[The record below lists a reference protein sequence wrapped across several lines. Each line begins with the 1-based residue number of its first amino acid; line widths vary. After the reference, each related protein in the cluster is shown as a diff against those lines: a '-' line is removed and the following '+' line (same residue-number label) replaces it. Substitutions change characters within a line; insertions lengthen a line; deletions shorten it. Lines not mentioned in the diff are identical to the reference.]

1 MNAPGKAVF
10 LSYASQDA
18 DAVRRVAETLRAAG
32 VEVWFDQ
39 QELRG
44 GDAWDQK
51 IRRQIR
57 DCTLFL
63 PVISANTQGRP
74 EGYFRREWKFAV
86 ERTHDMAEGMPFLL
100 PLVLDGVPEREALVP
115 DVFRTVQWTPV
126 GARGVGAEFAAHVQ
140 ALLGGGGAAVPARAV
155 PGAVGAGGAG
165 AAQAVPAKREPL
177 LPGWARGA
185 VVVGGVGLGLFFTVS
200 GYLDRRA
207 RAKPP
212 GAPKQATPPA
222 AKAEPA
228 KAAAPVTPAM
238 PALDPRRLVLARFE
252 NLSGDPGLDA
262 AARILESELVRGLSI
277 VQTARVVPTEVSGRK
292 AALTAAREACAAAA
306 IAGSYV
312 KNGDTLEVSAEIL
325 LTAGGELF
333 GSAGP
338 AAVPAAGLRGP
349 ALTELIERLATGV
362 NNVSAQ
368 LQFPPTRMSAM
379 TYARPW
385 PRWPTAQQARTA
397 QATAAE
403 NPDAAIETLR
413 GLVAAAPELLKV
425 KHDLA
430 RLLRDQGRTDEA
442 VKLFRELLTANR
454 PQLSEVEIYQI
465 TYDESLLTGDPERA
479 LQAAKSLLEIRP
491 VSDAI
496 TQVVSCLWGQNRPR
510 AAFEALDGWWRA
522 HGPTLPENS
531 RFMPEAGLLATKAQ
545 TQVREG
551 QGEAALA
558 TLRELRALAAGR
570 PFPSLHGLEFY
581 TYALLGRS
589 DAQEAVL
596 AELTAMSG
604 TPWMSPVQ
612 LQWWGY
618 CLDLHAGRPEGARRW
633 LDRAQRTLAD
643 TPREGPAAD
652 AVASVSIWL
661 HETGG
666 RLDEALR
673 VLETAERKTPGH
685 VNGVGARAVLLTALG
700 RSAEAAELVK
710 KLEAWDPRNSRGL
723 PAYWRARLAS
733 RAGDKARAVELLRAA
748 VARGLWF
755 GDFQSSTSEYG
766 RIEPEFAALRG
777 YEPYEQLLKPK
788 G

>member
-1 MNAPGKAVF
+1 MNASGKAVF

-18 DAVRRVAETLRAAG
+18 DAARRVAEALRAAG

-57 DCTLFL
+57 ECTLFV
-63 PVISANTQGRP
+63 PVISANTQARP
-74 EGYFRREWKFAV
+74 EGYFRREWKLAV

-100 PLVLDGVPEREALVP
+100 PLVLDGVAERDALVP

-126 GARGVGAEFAAHVQ
+126 GAAGVGAEFAAHVRG
-140 ALLGGGGAAVPARAV
+140 LLEGGRAPSANAAAGSGRAAGAPRPEPARRD
-155 PGAVGAGGAG
+155 
-165 AAQAVPAKREPL
+165 PA

-185 VVVGGVGLGLFFTVS
+185 IAVGGVGLGVFFAVN
-200 GYLDRRA
+200 GLRERKH
-207 RAKPP
+207 RPP
-212 GAPKQATPPA
+212 PPA
-222 AKAEPA
+222 VPMQPTTATAPADAPA
-228 KAAAPVTPAM
+228 KTAAPAV
-238 PALDPRRLVLARFE
+238 PALDPRRVVLARFE
-252 NLSGDPGLDA
+252 NLSGDPALDA
-262 AARILESELVRGLSI
+262 AARILEAEFARGLSV
-277 VQTARVVPTEVSGRK
+277 VQGTRVVPTETSGRK
-292 AALTAAREACAAAA
+292 AALAAAREAGIGSA
-306 IAGSYV
+306 IVGSYL
-312 KNGDTLEVSAEIL
+312 KNGDKLEVSAEIL
-325 LTAGGELF
+325 FAAGGELF

-349 ALTELIERLATGV
+349 ELTELIERLATGV
-362 NNVSAQ
+362 NNVAAQ
-368 LQFPPTRMSAM
+368 LQNPPTRMAAM

-385 PRWPTAQQARTA
+385 PRWPVAQQAQTA
-397 QATAAE
+397 RATATE
-403 NPDAAIETLR
+403 NPEAAIETLR
-413 GLVAAAPELLKV
+413 GLVASAPELLKI

-442 VKLFRELLTANR
+442 VKLFRELLTVNR
-454 PQLSEVEIYQI
+454 SQLSEMEIYQI
-465 TYDESLLTGDPERA
+465 TYDESLLSGDPERA

-510 AAFEALDGWWRA
+510 AAFEALDAWWRA

-545 TQVREG
+545 TLVREG
-551 QGEAALA
+551 RGETALA
-558 TLRELRALAAGR
+558 TLKELRALAAGR

-581 TYALLGRS
+581 TYALLGRA

-596 AELTAMSG
+596 VEIASMSG

-612 LQWWGY
+612 LLWWGH
-618 CLDLHAGRPEGARRW
+618 CLDLHAGRREGARRW
-633 LDRAQRTLAD
+633 LDRAQRALAEL
-643 TPREGPAAD
+643 PREGPAWEAT
-652 AVASVSIWL
+652 SSTTIWL
-661 HETGG
+661 LEALG
-666 RLDEALR
+666 RGEEALR
-673 VLETAERKTPGH
+673 VLEVAERKTPGH
-685 VNGVGARAVLLTALG
+685 VNGVGARAVLLTSLG
-700 RSAEAAELVK
+700 RAAEAAELVK

-723 PAYWRARLAS
+723 PAYWRARLAV
-733 RAGDKARAVELLRAA
+733 RAGDKERAVELLRTA

-755 GDFQSSTSEYG
+755 GDFQASTAEFG
-766 RIEPEFAALRG
+766 RNEPEFAVLRG
-777 YEPYEQLLKPK
+777 YQPYEQLLKPK